1 MNPILLSVPNA
12 FKSVG
17 GAFRKFLKW
26 FLILIVIFIGII
38 FYWNYFYTYS
48 DGYRAGLLQ
57 KFSHK
62 GALVKTYEGELILSS
77 VSSNRDVVLASEK
90 FFFSLSNKKLSR
102 QFDTLQGN
110 MVIVHYKQKNKA
122 AFWRGDSPYLVDSVR
137 IKR

>member
-1 MNPILLSVPNA
+1 MNPILLSAPGA
-12 FKSVG
+12 WKSVG
-17 GAFRKFLKW
+17 DAFKKFIKW
-26 FLILIVIFIGII
+26 FLILILIFGGIF
-38 FYWNYFYTYS
+38 FYWSYFYTYS

-90 FFFSLSNKKLSR
+90 FLFSLSNKKLSR

-110 MVIVHYKQKNKA
+110 VVIVHYKQKNKA

>member
-1 MNPILLSVPNA
+1 MNPIFFTTSEVL
-12 FKSVG
+12 KSAG
-17 GAFRKFLKW
+17 IAFRKFIKW
-26 FLILIVIFIGII
+26 FLILLVFFGGIF

-62 GALVKTYEGELILSS
+62 GAIVKTFEGELILSS
-77 VSSNRDVVLASEK
+77 VSSTRDVALASEK